1 MKEKD
6 IATIAEEFEMQCSD
20 VKTKWNAIHGQFGRE
35 LQKVKSNKIDQSND
49 ELYTVNTVYMELYMV
64 MLGINFL

>member
-6 IATIAEEFEMQCSD
+6 IATIAEEFEIQYSG
-20 VKTKWNAIHGQFGRE
+20 VKTKCSAIRGQFGRE

-49 ELYTVNTVYMELYMV
+49 ELHTVYTVYMELYMV
-64 MLGINFL
+64 ILGINFL